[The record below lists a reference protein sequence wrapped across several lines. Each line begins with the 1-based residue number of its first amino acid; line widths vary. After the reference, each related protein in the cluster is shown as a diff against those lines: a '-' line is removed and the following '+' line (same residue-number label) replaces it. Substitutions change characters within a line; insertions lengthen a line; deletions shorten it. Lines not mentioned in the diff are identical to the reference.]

1 MLTSIIIPVTMNPQE
16 AVLALIAARWSESR
30 IGRVTGISQS
40 TINRLKNG
48 TRSVKYEQGVALVSL
63 ARTVG
68 DGLDGAAAP
77 ENNQEVAA

>member
-1 MLTSIIIPVTMNPQE
+1 MNPQE

-63 ARTVG
+63 ARTVS